1 MAFPEE
7 SMLGIDLVIPDI
19 SYLIDN
25 VDKIRGIILTHGH
38 EDHIGGVPYIIN
50 RINVPIYAPD
60 IVIGLLKIKL
70 EEHGLLADVSLNEI
84 GPDDVLQLGGF
95 KVEFIS
101 TNHSIPNTLSL
112 AIHTPIGI
120 VVHTSDFK
128 IDHTPIAG
136 NSVDLNK
143 FARLGDQGV
152 LLLLADST
160 NAERPGYSMS
170 ESVVGRTLKEYFGKA
185 KGRIIVA
192 TFASNIHRI
201 QQVINAAEMYGRKIA
216 FSGRS
221 MFNVVETA
229 LELGYINVKESSV
242 VSLDNIADYPM
253 EKQTIITTG
262 TQGEPMSALTRIAS
276 GNHKQV
282 SIQKDDMVIISA
294 SPIPGNEKYIFK
306 VINDLFKKG
315 AEVIYQSLADI
326 HVSGHA
332 CQEELKIIHSL
343 TKPKYFIPVHGEYRH
358 LKQHANLAKNLGM
371 KEENIFILDNGECLE
386 FSKSGVNKLA
396 SVVAGSVL
404 VDGLGVG
411 DVGNIVLR
419 DRKHLSQ
426 DGLVVVVISREKQE
440 NKFIGSRTLSQE
452 VLST

>member
-1 MAFPEE
+1 MFFDSGTVRFFKKCGKTLGCIRVCVFLIPFGGVFYLSKRNYKLKVIPLGGLQEIGKNITIFESEEDIIVVDCGMAFPEE

-262 TQGEPMSALTRIAS
+262 PYLHMGFI
-276 GNHKQV
+276 
-282 SIQKDDMVIISA
+282 
-294 SPIPGNEKYIFK
+294 KYSF
-306 VINDLFKKG
+306 F
-315 AEVIYQSLADI
+315 A
-326 HVSGHA
+326 
-332 CQEELKIIHSL
+332 
-343 TKPKYFIPVHGEYRH
+343 TW
-358 LKQHANLAKNLGM
+358 
-371 KEENIFILDNGECLE
+371 
-386 FSKSGVNKLA
+386 
-396 SVVAGSVL
+396 
-404 VDGLGVG
+404 
-411 DVGNIVLR
+411 
-419 DRKHLSQ
+419 
-426 DGLVVVVISREKQE
+426 
-440 NKFIGSRTLSQE
+440 
-452 VLST
+452 

>member
-1 MAFPEE
+1 MSKRNYKLKVIPLGGLQEIGKNITIFESEEDIIVVDCGMAFPEE

-262 TQGEPMSALTRIAS
+262 TQGEPMSALTRIA
-276 GNHKQV
+276 
-282 SIQKDDMVIISA
+282 
-294 SPIPGNEKYIFK
+294 
-306 VINDLFKKG
+306 
-315 AEVIYQSLADI
+315 
-326 HVSGHA
+326 
-332 CQEELKIIHSL
+332 
-343 TKPKYFIPVHGEYRH
+343 
-358 LKQHANLAKNLGM
+358 
-371 KEENIFILDNGECLE
+371 
-386 FSKSGVNKLA
+386 
-396 SVVAGSVL
+396 
-404 VDGLGVG
+404 
-411 DVGNIVLR
+411 
-419 DRKHLSQ
+419 
-426 DGLVVVVISREKQE
+426 
-440 NKFIGSRTLSQE
+440 
-452 VLST
+452 